1 MADKLTILF
10 VEDEAD
16 IRDIVTIAMQAD
28 ENIELVCFTSGVEAL
43 DALTHSGQ
51 TFHCA
56 LLNLRLPFMTGIE
69 LHEQLRQLPGMADLR
84 TALIT
89 ASVRPN
95 DVDAYRRADI
105 AGIISKPFD
114 PMTLPQTVRGL
125 LKPGA
130 RVQDPSG

>member
-16 IRDIVTIAMQAD
+16 IRDIVMLAMRAD
-28 ENIELVCFTSGVEAL
+28 EDMELVCFQSGVDAL
-43 DALTHSGQ
+43 DAVIQ
-51 TFHCA
+51 TGRIFDCA
-56 LLNLRLPFMTGIE
+56 LLNLRLPFMSGIE

-84 TALIT
+84 TVLIT
-89 ASVRPN
+89 AAVRPN
-95 DVDAYRRADI
+95 DVEAYRRADI

-125 LKPGA
+125 LQPRSQG
-130 RVQDPSG
+130 PTG